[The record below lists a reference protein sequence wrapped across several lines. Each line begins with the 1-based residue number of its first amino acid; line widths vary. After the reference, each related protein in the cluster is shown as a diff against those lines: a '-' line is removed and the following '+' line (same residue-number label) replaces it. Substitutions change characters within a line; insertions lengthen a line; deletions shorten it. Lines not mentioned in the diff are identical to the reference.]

1 MNYFLRNRQF
11 ILVVALQV
19 ITVLLLLTV
28 MHEKSTRKANVLGDK
43 FYGLQKE
50 DYERID
56 KILNDE
62 TTANNVIEQ
71 NIGHYHLKKQIKS
84 STIGLR
90 LDGGLTPE
98 ILSMIQKWESLKE
111 INGRE
116 IFTVV
121 PLAVFTILVGVYPK
135 VLNVFLKDTVDNLV
149 KLILGS

>member
-19 ITVLLLLTV
+19 ITVLLLLAV
-28 MHEKSTRKANVLGDK
+28 MHEKSTRKAYVLGDK

-50 DYERID
+50 DCERID

-71 NIGHYHLKKQIKS
+71 NIGHYHFKKQLNS

-111 INGRE
+111 SEKDIIVNELQAE
-116 IFTVV
+116 IQNH
-121 PLAVFTILVGVYPK
+121 PK
-135 VLNVFLKDTVDNLV
+135 MKQ
-149 KLILGS
+149 LIQNFSEELRKIKETENWVN